1 MDRQS
6 PAVAFSA
13 TPRRAMKPAEIK
25 ARLQAAGL
33 TQASLAR
40 HLDMDPSAFSRLLRG
55 ERRIQADEAAAINEF
70 FAVRSATAARNEWVH
85 GQGGIATG
93 VPVYGYAAAGN
104 GERIAMAS
112 DQIIELAITPMIGG
126 NAPDFGVRVSGE
138 SMAPRLLPG
147 ETVYVRRGLAPARN
161 KDVVV
166 ELTDGTALVKTY
178 LRARD
183 GYVYFQ
189 QWNPEQEVRLAWDQ
203 IAAMHAVILRD

>member
-1 MDRQS
+1 MERQS
-6 PAVAFSA
+6 PSVAFFA

-40 HLDMDPSAFSRLLRG
+40 HLAMDPSAFSRLLRG
-55 ERRIQADEAAAINEF
+55 ERRIQADEANAIAAF
-70 FAVRSATAARNEWVH
+70 FAAAGEGADAAAAPPV
-85 GQGGIATG
+85 AAVG
-93 VPVYGYAAAGN
+93 VPVFGYAAASN
-104 GERIAMAS
+104 GERIALAS
-112 DQIIELAITPMIGG
+112 DQIVEHTQAPMIGG
-126 NAPDFGVRVSGE
+126 RAPDFGVRVSGE

-161 KDVVV
+161 KDVVI
-166 ELTDGTALVKTY
+166 ELADGTAIVKTY

-189 QWNPEQEVRLAWDQ
+189 QWNPEQELRLAWDQ